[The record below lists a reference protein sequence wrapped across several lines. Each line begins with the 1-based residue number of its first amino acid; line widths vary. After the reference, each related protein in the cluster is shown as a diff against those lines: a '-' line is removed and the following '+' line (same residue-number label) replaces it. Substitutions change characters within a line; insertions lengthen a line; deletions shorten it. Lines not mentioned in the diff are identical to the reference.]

1 MAGPDFLADKSSEPF
16 DLQPATDYSLATLA
30 EIFTGVYS
38 DYFFPVKMDAETLSW
53 IICTQS
59 IDLAASRVASIGTI
73 HAGVIFI
80 STRGLSQRVAAMG
93 VLPDHRGQGLGRR
106 LIRHSIENARAN
118 GFRRMVLEVIDE
130 NAKAL
135 TLYRA
140 MGFEITRR
148 LVGYERLADDKVY
161 PDIEKLE
168 ELDPRDVAKA
178 IVHDGTPGLPW
189 QRTADGFYAIQPPSR
204 AFTIPNRAF
213 AIISHLTDKQA
224 HIEAILVPR
233 ARRRQ
238 GWGTRML
245 HSLFATYPGRTW
257 WVTATVPEDLAPD
270 FFLNNGFKKGALR
283 QYEMVLNLERN

>member
-1 MAGPDFLADKSSEPF
+1 MAEQASLTLDRTDPF
-16 DLQPATDYSLATLA
+16 DLHPATDYSLNRLA
-30 EIFTGVYS
+30 EVFTNVYS
-38 DYFFPVKMDAETLSW
+38 DYFFPVKMDAASLSW

-59 IDLAASRVASIGTI
+59 IDLAASRVAAIGDLL
-73 HAGVIFI
+73 AGVIFI

-106 LIRHSIENARAN
+106 LIRQSIEEARSQ

-148 LVGYERLADDKVY
+148 LVGYERPVMEETSAPLD
-161 PDIEKLE
+161 PLE
-168 ELDPRDVAKA
+168 EIDPRDVAKA

-204 AFTIPNRAF
+204 AFTIPNCAY
-213 AIISHLTDKQA
+213 AIVSHLTETAA
-224 HIEAILVPR
+224 HLEAILVPR
-233 ARRRQ
+233 SKRRQ

-245 HSLFATYPGRTW
+245 NSLFAAYPSRTW
-257 WVTATVPEDLAPD
+257 AVTATIPEDLAPE
-270 FFLNNGFKKGALR
+270 FFLDNGFQRGPIR
-283 QYEMVLNLERN
+283 QFEMVLDLIQR